1 MRTDAPLHLC
11 LLEGHYSSNQWSM
24 RLYANELRRA
34 LSKFQGTLQLQSI
47 EAPLRSTPRLLSRYA
62 LWNRLE
68 KQWVR
73 RIELPNRL
81 KTIRAEVYHCL
92 EPGDVISLTDL
103 NPLRI
108 VVTCHDLIPWR
119 LESKAKKAW
128 PFSWVSK
135 RLYQQMKETLTRV
148 ARVITPSACTK
159 RDVLEWTG
167 LPSERVEVIP
177 YWVNPVFSAPIVG
190 PETQESHRLLR
201 QRWGLSEE
209 PFFLH
214 VGSTIFYKN
223 IENLLRALR
232 LLRNNLGIET
242 PRLVRVGSPL
252 TPDQS
257 ALAKRLDV
265 EKWIISLGER
275 TPEELAKLN
284 QMAVAVVFPSW
295 YEGFGRPALEAMACG
310 TPVIA
315 GRGGALP
322 EVVGEAGLLVDPGDP
337 TAIATAMQRL
347 VEEEPLRLALSEKGL
362 VRTREFQ
369 QVDIGAA
376 LYTVYQDVRE
386 SLRGKET

>member
-1 MRTDAPLHLC
+1 
-11 LLEGHYSSNQWSM
+11 
-24 RLYANELRRA
+24 
-34 LSKFQGTLQLQSI
+34 
-47 EAPLRSTPRLLSRYA
+47 
-62 LWNRLE
+62 
-68 KQWVR
+68 
-73 RIELPNRL
+73 
-81 KTIRAEVYHCL
+81 
-92 EPGDVISLTDL
+92 
-103 NPLRI
+103 
-108 VVTCHDLIPWR
+108 
-119 LESKAKKAW
+119 
-128 PFSWVSK
+128 
-135 RLYQQMKETLTRV
+135 
-148 ARVITPSACTK
+148 
-159 RDVLEWTG
+159 
-167 LPSERVEVIP
+167 
-177 YWVNPVFSAPIVG
+177 
-190 PETQESHRLLR
+190 
-201 QRWGLSEE
+201 
-209 PFFLH
+209 
-214 VGSTIFYKN
+214 
-223 IENLLRALR
+223 
-232 LLRNNLGIET
+232 
-242 PRLVRVGSPL
+242 
-252 TPDQS
+252 
-257 ALAKRLDV
+257 LAKRLDV